1 MAEETL
7 DETTREIDSARRE
20 IERSLE
26 ARVREVVEEKVS
38 AIPERRPAAAKK
50 LKVPLEIS
58 EKFDLSKDIIQVDP
72 RELKFHPAHRLF
84 SDMRGEE
91 LAEMVKSVKVHGVVE
106 PVVITPK
113 KVVISGRQRTL
124 AAISAGLEKI
134 DCRIANVN
142 EDEAEMLLIVSNLR
156 RRNIPPSE
164 TIRAVYRYSQL
175 FCLRSRAGRP
185 RKNCDPGSQFLSR
198 EEMAK
203 RMGIDKRTLFR
214 YQAIA
219 QKLIPEFMSELDG
232 GFLTLKAA
240 YHIAQLPQEVQRVI
254 YENASKRAVILT
266 ERDTKDIKESLKSV
280 IEENWVLRRRYDELT
295 RDYQAAILRIEELK
309 KSTSTKVVESP
320 EQREEIKRLRDELKR
335 LKKRAKYLEKAVK
348 ERGEEYKQKVSKMK
362 EVLEEHKKR
371 SVVENLLIDFREKID
386 RFVRGN
392 LRTASLLKGYAEDRG
407 LSTSEKRLLKEVM
420 SPLRGFLDQ
429 LEGIL

>member
-20 IERSLE
+20 IEKGLE
-26 ARVREVVEEKVS
+26 ARIRKVVEEKVS
-38 AIPERRPAAAKK
+38 AIPQRRPATTKK

-84 SDMRGEE
+84 SDMQGED
-91 LAEMVKSVKVHGVVE
+91 LVEMVKSIKTHGVVE
-106 PVVITPK
+106 PVVITPER
-113 KVVISGRQRTL
+113 VVISGRQRTL
-124 AAISAGLEKI
+124 AAISAGLDKI
-134 DCRIANVN
+134 DCRIANVD

-185 RKNCDPGSQFLSR
+185 RKNCSRREQFLSR

-203 RMGIDKRTLFR
+203 QIGVGKTTLFQ
-214 YQAIA
+214 YQVIA

-232 GFLTLKAA
+232 GFLTPRAA

-254 YENASKRAVILT
+254 YENASKHAVILT
-266 ERDTKDIKESLKSV
+266 ERDTKDIKERLKSI
-280 IEENWVLRRRYDELT
+280 IEENWTLRKQYDELT

-309 KSTSTKVVESP
+309 KSTPTKVIESP
-320 EQREEIKRLRDELKR
+320 KQKEEIERVRDELRR
-335 LKKRAKYLEKAVK
+335 LKKRAKYLEKAIKEREEKYNQKVK
-348 ERGEEYKQKVSKMK
+348 EMREAM
-362 EVLEEHKKR
+362 EEHKKR
-371 SVVENLLIDFREKID
+371 SVVENLLIDFRERID

-392 LRTASLLKGYAEDRG
+392 LRTISLLKGYAEDRG
-407 LSTSEKRLLKEVM
+407 LSNPEKRLLKEVM

>member
-20 IERSLE
+20 IEKGLE
-26 ARVREVVEEKVS
+26 ARIRKVVEEKVS
-38 AIPERRPAAAKK
+38 AIPQRRPATTKK

-84 SDMRGEE
+84 SDMQGED
-91 LAEMVKSVKVHGVVE
+91 LVEMVKSIKTHGVVE
-106 PVVITPK
+106 PVVITPER
-113 KVVISGRQRTL
+113 VVISGRQRTL
-124 AAISAGLEKI
+124 AAISAGLDKI
-134 DCRIANVN
+134 DCRIANVD

-185 RKNCDPGSQFLSR
+185 RKNCSRREQFLSR

-203 RMGIDKRTLFR
+203 QIGVGKTTLFQ
-214 YQAIA
+214 YQVIA

-232 GFLTLKAA
+232 GFLTPRAA

-254 YENASKRAVILT
+254 YENASKHAVILT
-266 ERDTKDIKESLKSV
+266 ERDTKDIKE
-280 IEENWVLRRRYDELT
+280 
-295 RDYQAAILRIEELK
+295 
-309 KSTSTKVVESP
+309 
-320 EQREEIKRLRDELKR
+320 R
-335 LKKRAKYLEKAVK
+335 LKV
-348 ERGEEYKQKVSKMK
+348 
-362 EVLEEHKKR
+362 
-371 SVVENLLIDFREKID
+371 
-386 RFVRGN
+386 
-392 LRTASLLKGYAEDRG
+392 
-407 LSTSEKRLLKEVM
+407 
-420 SPLRGFLDQ
+420 
-429 LEGIL
+429 